1 MQDEKVLDTKQPA
14 VKQMRIERR
23 RHKIKTIEKSLPLHL
38 MALVPMYF
46 IILFNFGS
54 MFGLIM
60 AFQDYMPG
68 QGWFVFGSKFI
79 WFENFARL
87 FKDPLIWQILKNT
100 VVIALLKIVLGTLFP
115 ILVAVL
121 LNEVGISGIKRGVQT
136 LIFLPYFISWVI
148 LAGLFAK
155 LFSTDGGILN
165 TMFAKIGVTLPDFLG
180 DPKHFPTLL
189 VVSDIWKGAGYSVI
203 IFLAAITNIDP
214 NLYEAAKI
222 DGAGQVRQCFA
233 VTLPGM
239 MSVIVLM
246 TILNMGNILNAGFEQ
261 VYNLYSDMVYSTGD
275 ILDTF
280 IYRTAFEGAMDYSL
294 STAATLFK
302 SAVSFIFVAVTYII
316 AYKKFDYKVF

>member
-1 MQDEKVLDTKQPA
+1 MQNKTLNKKDLSNTLFTEKQRKRKKL
-14 VKQMRIERR
+14 ER
-23 RHKIKTIEKSLPLHL
+23 ELPLHL
-38 MALVPMYF
+38 MMLVPMYF
-46 IILFNFGS
+46 IVIFNFGS
-54 MFGLIM
+54 LLGLVM
-60 AFQDYMPG
+60 AFQDYLPG
-68 QGWFVFGSKFI
+68 QGWFVFGSEI
-79 WFENFARL
+79 VGFENFARL
-87 FKDPLIWQILKNT
+87 FNDPEIWQILINT
-100 VVIALLKIVLGTLFP
+100 IVIALLKIFFGTLFP
-115 ILVAVL
+115 ILVAIL
-121 LNEVGISGIKRGVQT
+121 LNEVSITGVKRGVQT

-148 LAGLFAK
+148 LAGVFAK
-155 LFSTDGGILN
+155 LFSTDGGVLN

-180 DPKHFPTLL
+180 DPKHFRSII

-214 NLYEAAKI
+214 SLYEAAKI
-222 DGAGQVRQCFA
+222 DGAGYVRQCFA
-233 VTLPGM
+233 VTIPGM
-239 MSVIVLM
+239 MTVIVLM

-302 SAVSFIFVAVTYII
+302 SVVSFIFVSVTYVI